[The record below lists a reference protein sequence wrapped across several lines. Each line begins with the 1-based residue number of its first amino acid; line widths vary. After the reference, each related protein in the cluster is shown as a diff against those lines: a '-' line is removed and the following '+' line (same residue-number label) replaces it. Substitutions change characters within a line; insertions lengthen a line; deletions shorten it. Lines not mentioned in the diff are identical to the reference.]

1 MVKQGCMKYNNV
13 IHVQG
18 CITYNFGEIHQ
29 HCVRHAVAG
38 KYRRCI
44 GHATV
49 QDCIY
54 NNVVY
59 KVGGEI
65 RLAHQWDGDM
75 VTSHG
80 YKGCT
85 SMGQCL
91 LQPQTLT
98 GMENDEIELWV

>member
-1 MVKQGCMKYNNV
+1 MKYNDV

-18 CITYNFGEIHQ
+18 CITYNFGGIHQ
-29 HCVRHAVAG
+29 RCIGHAVAG
-38 KYRRCI
+38 KYQRCI
-44 GHATV
+44 GHAIA

-65 RLAHQWDGDM
+65 RLAHQWN
-75 VTSHG
+75 VTWLQGMHI
-80 YKGCT
+80 

-91 LQPQTLT
+91 LQSQTLT
-98 GMENDEIELWV
+98 GTEMMR